1 MMSSPRRNSD
11 PRRGDSSP
19 RSGGGAPRRSGGD
32 APRRSGSDA
41 PGRRSSDAPRAGG
54 AASGRGA
61 GSARRT
67 PGEAGGDP
75 RRGSGDGPARSD
87 RAGSPRG
94 DAGARGSAPRR
105 GDSAGRGD
113 APRTGGGG
121 SRGGAPRTGGGAP
134 RTGGGASRTGG
145 GAGRGEGARSSRSA
159 ETRSEPLG
167 RDGSPAPRRASRTVG
182 RGKAATP
189 ERPYQDVWE
198 EEEGDPNWAAKLDEP
213 KEGERLQKV
222 LAAAGIGSRRAC
234 EELIEQG
241 RVSVDGK
248 VVQVQGKRVD
258 PLTAVIHVDGQRVIV
273 DDRMVYMA
281 FNKPTG
287 VITSMTD
294 DKGRLNI
301 GDYVQDRET
310 RVFHV
315 GRLDAE
321 SEGLLLLTNDGA
333 LAHRL
338 THPSY
343 GVLKTYLAEVPGPM
357 SSDVRKRLLE
367 GIELEDGPVKVDK
380 FRVVDNLPGKLLVE
394 VVIHEGRKHVVR
406 RMLEE
411 VGHPV
416 SRLVRTAFGPIQ
428 LAALKPGRARHLSQ
442 TEIGQLHSEV
452 GL

>member
-1 MMSSPRRNSD
+1 MSSPRRNPS
-11 PRRGDSSP
+11 PRRGDGPP
-19 RSGGGAPRRSGGD
+19 RTGGGAPRRGD
-32 APRRSGSDA
+32 AP
-41 PGRRSSDAPRAGG
+41 
-54 AASGRGA
+54 
-61 GSARRT
+61 
-67 PGEAGGDP
+67 
-75 RRGSGDGPARSD
+75 
-87 RAGSPRG
+87 
-94 DAGARGSAPRR
+94 
-105 GDSAGRGD
+105 GRGD
-113 APRTGGGG
+113 APRRGDAPGRASGDAPRRASGDAPRRASGENPRRGGDGGGRDG
-121 SRGGAPRTGGGAP
+121 GRGGAPRTGGGAP
-134 RTGGGASRTGG
+134 RTGSGAPRTGGGASRTGG
-145 GAGRGEGARSSRSA
+145 GGTPRTGGGGAPLTGGGGRGGAPRRGESDTSRGTDA
-159 ETRSEPLG
+159 RRSEPLG
-167 RDGSPAPRRASRTVG
+167 RDGQPAPRRASRTVG

-222 LAAAGIGSRRAC
+222 LAAAGVGSRRAC

-241 RVSVDGK
+241 RVSVDGD
-248 VVQVQGKRVD
+248 VVRVQGKRVD

-273 DDRMVYMA
+273 DDRMVYLA
-281 FNKPTG
+281 FNKPKG
-287 VITSMTD
+287 VLSAMTD
-294 DKGRLNI
+294 DKGRPTV
-301 GDYVQDRET
+301 GDYVADRDT

-333 LAHRL
+333 LSHRL

-357 SSDVRKRLLE
+357 NNDVRKRLLE
-367 GIELEDGPVKVDK
+367 GVELEDGPVKVDR

-406 RMLEE
+406 RLLEE

-416 SRLVRTAFGPIQ
+416 SRLVRTAIGPVQ
-428 LAALKPGRARHLSQ
+428 LASLKPGKTRHLNHA
-442 TEIGQLHSEV
+442 EIGQLHSEV

>member
-1 MMSSPRRNSD
+1 RAAGPRRES
-11 PRRGDSSP
+11 
-19 RSGGGAPRRSGGD
+19 
-32 APRRSGSDA
+32 
-41 PGRRSSDAPRAGG
+41 
-54 AASGRGA
+54 
-61 GSARRT
+61 
-67 PGEAGGDP
+67 
-75 RRGSGDGPARSD
+75 SGDN
-87 RAGSPRG
+87 PR
-94 DAGARGSAPRR
+94 
-105 GDSAGRGD
+105 
-113 APRTGGGG
+113 
-121 SRGGAPRTGGGAP
+121 RGGAPRQGTGGGRGGAP
-134 RTGGGASRTGG
+134 RSGS
-145 GAGRGEGARSSRSA
+145 ARSSRDTDSP
-159 ETRSEPLG
+159 RIEPLG
-167 RDGSPAPRRASRTVG
+167 RDGQPAPKRVSRTVG
-182 RGKAATP
+182 RGKAATDN
-189 ERPYQDVWE
+189 RPYQDIWE

-222 LAAAGIGSRRAC
+222 LASAGIGSRRAC

-287 VITSMTD
+287 VITAMSD

-315 GRLDAE
+315 GRLDTE

-357 SSDVRKRLLE
+357 SSDVKKRLLE
-367 GIELEDGPVKVDK
+367 GVELEDGFVKVDD

-406 RMLEE
+406 RLLEE

-416 SRLVRTAFGPIQ
+416 SRLVRTAIGPVQ
-428 LAALKPGRARHLSQ
+428 LANIKPGKARHLSQ
-442 TEIGQLHSEV
+442 AEIGQLHSQV